1 MELFAV
7 FAYGMVV
14 AFIGGFICG
23 RLREPYP
30 VWFEVD
36 PDPHRLPEGENVV
49 GLRARNVA

>member
-1 MELFAV
+1 MEVFAV
-7 FAYGMVV
+7 FAYAMVV

-36 PDPHRLPEGENVV
+36 PDPLRIPHGDNVIE
-49 GLRARNVA
+49 LEARRAA